1 MSVRALSGMGLR
13 DTGAICGLGA
23 RHSRVMLKTEK
34 RAAASLALVYALR
47 MLGLFMILPVFSLHA
62 HEYAGATPVL
72 IGLAIGVYGLTQGLF
87 QLPFGFLS
95 DRFGRKTV
103 IVGGLLIFCVGSG
116 LAAEAESIAQ
126 VIAGRALQGLGAIA
140 AVVMALAADLTREE
154 VRLRIMAV
162 IGMSIGA
169 SFMLSM
175 VIGPIVAAG
184 YGLRL
189 LFWMTA
195 VLAVLGI
202 LVIVFITPNPARQT
216 FHRDA
221 QVSLRDIGG
230 VAGDIELLKLGFGVF
245 VLHLVLAATFV
256 VFPLVLQQNLQ
267 VDEAL
272 HWRTYLPVFL
282 LSIFLLVPL
291 VIVAE
296 KYRKSRL
303 VFASA
308 VVMLALAELG
318 LAWSQTYVA
327 VFSMLVLFFGAFN
340 FLEAIMPA
348 TVTRIA
354 PADMKGTAM
363 GLFSSAQFIGAFA
376 GGLLGG
382 ILLGTGDH
390 ATTFLWLGGILGVW
404 FLVALTMKTPRYL
417 ASKIVSLRDLDAPG
431 LERFVEQAS
440 KIDGVHEVLV
450 YESDKVA
457 YLKVEKGFDD
467 SELRALVSH

>member
-1 MSVRALSGMGLR
+1 M
-13 DTGAICGLGA
+13 
-23 RHSRVMLKTEK
+23 
-34 RAAASLALVYALR
+34 SLALVYALR

-62 HEYAGATPVL
+62 HEYTGATPVL
-72 IGLAIGVYGLTQGLF
+72 IGLAIGIYGLTQGLF

-95 DRFGRKTV
+95 DRVGRKTV
-103 IVGGLLIFCVGSG
+103 IIFGLLIFGAGSM
-116 LAAEAESIAQ
+116 LAAEAESITQ

-140 AVVMALAADLTREE
+140 AAVMALAADLTREE
-154 VRLRIMAV
+154 VRLRIMAA

-175 VIGPIVAAG
+175 IIGPIIAAG
-184 YGLRL
+184 FGLRM
-189 LFWMTA
+189 LFWITA
-195 VLAVLGI
+195 GLALLGI
-202 LVIVFITPNPARQT
+202 LVVAFVTPNPPRQS

-221 QVSLRDIGG
+221 QVSLRDVGR

-256 VFPLVLQQNLQ
+256 VFPLLLQQNLQ

-272 HWRTYLPVFL
+272 HWRTYLPVFV
-282 LSIFLLVPL
+282 LSIFLLVPMI
-291 VIVAE
+291 IVAE

-303 VFASA
+303 VFGLA
-308 VVMLALAELG
+308 VVMLALAEFG
-318 LAWSQTYVA
+318 LAWSETYLA
-327 VFSMLVLFFGAFN
+327 VFLMLVLFFGAFN
-340 FLEAIMPA
+340 FLEAMMPA
-348 TVTRIA
+348 SVSRIA

-382 ILLGTGDH
+382 FLLGAADY
-390 ATTFLWLGGILGVW
+390 ATTFLSLSGILAIW
-404 FLVALTMKTPRYL
+404 FLVALTMKAPRYL
-417 ASKIVSLRDLDAPG
+417 ASKIVSLKDLNSQE
-431 LERFVEQAS
+431 LERFVERARN
-440 KIDGVHEVLV
+440 IEGVHEISV
-450 YESDKVA
+450 YETDRVA

>member
-1 MSVRALSGMGLR
+1 
-13 DTGAICGLGA
+13 
-23 RHSRVMLKTEK
+23 MLETEK
-34 RAAASLALVYALR
+34 RATVSLALVYALR

-62 HEYAGATPVL
+62 HDYAGATPVL
-72 IGLAIGVYGLTQGLF
+72 IGLAIGIYGLTQGLF

-103 IVGGLLIFCVGSG
+103 IVSGLLIFCVGSG
-116 LAAEAESIAQ
+116 LAAEAQTIEQ

-140 AVVMALAADLTREE
+140 AAVMALAADLTREE
-154 VRLRIMAV
+154 VRLRIMAA

-175 VIGPIVAAG
+175 VIGPIIAAG

-189 LFWMTA
+189 LFWITA
-195 VLAVLGI
+195 GLAILGI
-202 LVIVFITPNPARQT
+202 LVIVFITPNPPRQS

-221 QVSLRDIGG
+221 QVSLRDIGR

-272 HWRTYLPVFL
+272 HWRTYLPVFV
-282 LSIFLLVPL
+282 LSIFLLVPM

-296 KYRKSRL
+296 KMRKSRL
-303 VFASA
+303 VFATA
-308 VVMLALAELG
+308 VVMLALAEIG
-318 LAWSQTYVA
+318 LAWSQTYMA
-327 VFSMLVLFFGAFN
+327 VFAMLVLFFGAFN

-348 TVTRIA
+348 TVTRVA

-382 ILLGTGDH
+382 VLLGAGDH
-390 ATTFLWLGGILGVW
+390 AATFLWLGGILAGW
-404 FLVALTMKTPRYL
+404 FLVALTMKAPRYL
-417 ASKIVSLRDLDAPG
+417 ASKIVSLKDLDAQG
-431 LERFVEQAS
+431 LAHFVEQAS
-440 KIDGVHEVLV
+440 NIEGV
-450 YESDKVA
+450 YEVSVYETDKVA

-467 SELRALVSH
+467 SELQALASR

>member
-1 MSVRALSGMGLR
+1 
-13 DTGAICGLGA
+13 
-23 RHSRVMLKTEK
+23 MLKTEK
-34 RAAASLALVYALR
+34 RAAMSLALVYALR

-62 HEYAGATPVL
+62 HEYTGATPVL
-72 IGLAIGVYGLTQGLF
+72 IGLAIGIYGLTQGLF

-95 DRFGRKTV
+95 DRVGRKTV
-103 IVGGLLIFCVGSG
+103 IIFGLLIFGAGSM
-116 LAAEAESIAQ
+116 LAAEAESITQ

-140 AVVMALAADLTREE
+140 AAVMALAADLTREE

-175 VIGPIVAAG
+175 IIGPIIAAG
-184 YGLRL
+184 FGLRM
-189 LFWMTA
+189 LFWITA
-195 VLAVLGI
+195 GLALLGI
-202 LVIVFITPNPARQT
+202 LVVAFVTPNPPRQS

-221 QVSLRDIGG
+221 QVSLRDIGR

-256 VFPLVLQQNLQ
+256 VFPLLLQQNLQ

-272 HWRTYLPVFL
+272 HWRTYLPVFV
-282 LSIFLLVPL
+282 LSIFLLVPMI
-291 VIVAE
+291 IVAE

-303 VFASA
+303 VFGLA
-308 VVMLALAELG
+308 VVMLALAEFG
-318 LAWSQTYVA
+318 LAWSETYLA
-327 VFSMLVLFFGAFN
+327 VFLMLVLFFGAFN
-340 FLEAIMPA
+340 FLEAMMPA
-348 TVTRIA
+348 SVSRIA

-382 ILLGTGDH
+382 FLLGAADY
-390 ATTFLWLGGILGVW
+390 ATTFLSLSGILAIW
-404 FLVALTMKTPRYL
+404 LLVALTMKAPRYL
-417 ASKIVSLRDLDAPG
+417 ASKIVSLKNLNSQE
-431 LERFVEQAS
+431 LERFVERARN
-440 KIDGVHEVLV
+440 IEGVHEISV
-450 YESDKVA
+450 YETDRVA